1 MPKKAPNA
9 KAIFYAKNLSYRR
22 KNSYNVMRMQQ
33 PKDIEISEIDTTGP
47 LYVEACQLRYDLLR
61 VPLGI
66 THQDAEKFDFEKD
79 AHHWVALNQGRVVGC
94 VLLYVNPPKEGKLF
108 QMVVAEDQQ
117 GKGIGVM
124 LVNTLENAAR
134 QQHLNKIQL
143 HSRLVAL
150 NFYRKLGYKA
160 YGPIFAEV
168 GIPHRRMFK
177 VI

>member
-1 MPKKAPNA
+1 MP
-9 KAIFYAKNLSYRR
+9 KNLSSKRES
-22 KNSYNVMRMQQ
+22 SYNVVFMQQ
-33 PKDIEISEIDTTGP
+33 HKNIEITGIDAKGS
-47 LYVEACQLRYDLLR
+47 LYTQACQLRYDLLR

-66 THQDAEKFDFEKD
+66 THKDAEKFDFEKD
-79 AHHWVALNQGRVVGC
+79 ARHWVALNEGRVVGC
-94 VLLYVNPPKEGKLF
+94 VLLYVNQPKEGKLF
-108 QMVVAEDQQ
+108 QMVVAEDHQ

-124 LVNTLENAAR
+124 LVNALENAAR
-134 QQHLNKIQL
+134 QQHLEEIQL

-168 GIPHRRMFK
+168 GIPHRCMFK